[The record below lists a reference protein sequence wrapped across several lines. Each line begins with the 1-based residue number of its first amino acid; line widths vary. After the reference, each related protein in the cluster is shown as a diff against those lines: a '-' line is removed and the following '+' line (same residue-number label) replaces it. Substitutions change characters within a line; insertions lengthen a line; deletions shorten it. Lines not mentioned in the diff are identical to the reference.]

1 MLTRYRSDQHYGK
14 TYFQKIFS
22 LFKFQNIQNIR
33 IKRYILNDFTIFS
46 SFHTWSLNTLFY
58 NGEPQIFH
66 RKYNYCKKKRTRS
79 IYETIFY
86 KIVRQPTLIFISPV
100 STIYLIKRKLNK
112 LTLESFVLE
121 DCSGVNTTLTDR
133 DVAFDVKK
141 NKERKEMK
149 RKKERASV

>member
-46 SFHTWSLNTLFY
+46 SFTRGHLTRYFITVS
-58 NGEPQIFH
+58 H
-66 RKYNYCKKKRTRS
+66 KYFIENIIIVKKKRTRS
-79 IYETIFY
+79 IYETIFC

>member
-1 MLTRYRSDQHYGK
+1 M
-14 TYFQKIFS
+14 
-22 LFKFQNIQNIR
+22 
-33 IKRYILNDFTIFS
+33 NDFTIFS

-66 RKYNYCKKKRTRS
+66 RKYNYCKKKKNS
-79 IYETIFY
+79 INLWDYF
-86 KIVRQPTLIFISPV
+86 RQPTLIFISPV

-149 RKKERASV
+149 RKKERASVWNGIVHVFLLGPVGMFQIS